1 MPKVIIY
8 TSASCGYC
16 NMAKQL
22 LSNKNVEFT
31 ETRID
36 TDPELRQQV
45 IEKSGQRTVPQ
56 IFINDKPIGGFDDL
70 KALDNSGELNKLLT
84 GE

>member
-8 TSASCGYC
+8 TSANCGYC

>member
-1 MPKVIIY
+1 
-8 TSASCGYC
+8 
-16 NMAKQL
+16 MAKQL